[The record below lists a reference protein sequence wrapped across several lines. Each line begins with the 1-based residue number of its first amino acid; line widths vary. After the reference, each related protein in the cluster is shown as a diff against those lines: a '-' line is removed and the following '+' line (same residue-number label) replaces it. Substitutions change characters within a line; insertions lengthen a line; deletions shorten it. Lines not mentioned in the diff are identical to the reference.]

1 MSSSSS
7 VQNVPIT
14 FDEVGL
20 RVRFA
25 SWRLEDLKGAMG
37 ANLARARIGQRLQ
50 LMQEFFFHL
59 VGAREV
65 LALLINE
72 KRGLGHDPEKIS
84 IGQVFKSLGS
94 DDAIY
99 SMVRELVV
107 DPRKEPFP
115 ADPYTESAYIYRA
128 ILYRNQVAHRHRTP
142 LHIEVEIPY
151 EKKLFLYLD
160 PRNYERG
167 RSKIEAI
174 NELAVMRD
182 QLLNRYVK
190 INNAL

>member
-1 MSSSSS
+1 MAD
-7 VQNVPIT
+7 VPIK

-25 SWRLEDLKGAMG
+25 SWRLKDLKAVMS
-37 ANLARARIGQRLQ
+37 ANLANDRIGQRLQ

-72 KRGLGHDPEKIS
+72 KRGLKHDPEKVSIS
-84 IGQVFKSLGS
+84 QVFKSLGS
-94 DDAIY
+94 DDPIY

-107 DPRKEPFP
+107 DPRKDPFP
-115 ADPYTESAYIYRA
+115 TDPYTESAYIYRA

-142 LHIEVEIPY
+142 LHIEVEMPQ
-151 EKKLFLYLD
+151 ENKSFLYLD
-160 PRNYERG
+160 PRNYETG
-167 RSKIEAI
+167 HSKIEAI
-174 NELAVMRD
+174 DELAVMRD
-182 QLLNRYVK
+182 QLLNSYVRVG
-190 INNAL
+190 NAL